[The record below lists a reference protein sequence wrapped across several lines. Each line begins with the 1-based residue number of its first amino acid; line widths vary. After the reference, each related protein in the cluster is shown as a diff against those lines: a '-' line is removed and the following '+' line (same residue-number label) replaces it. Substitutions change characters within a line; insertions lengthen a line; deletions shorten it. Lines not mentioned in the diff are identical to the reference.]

1 MSSTASNSTQTSNA
15 STVPPG
21 KKCPTLRVRTTTST
35 RTDSPRRTAT
45 GARSSGAT
53 TSAGGV
59 TTPPAPK
66 RADSSPTA
74 NVLAS
79 RGSAARASGPRG
91 GGVSFARVIPNTSTE
106 ICPAR
111 RKSCTTR
118 NCSSSPLTKG
128 SAVFAPGKRC
138 DRT

>member
-1 MSSTASNSTQTSNA
+1 M
-15 STVPPG
+15 
-21 KKCPTLRVRTTTST
+21 TST
-35 RTDSPRRTAT
+35 
-45 GARSSGAT
+45 GA
-53 TSAGGV
+53 V

-74 NVLAS
+74 NVLAR
-79 RGSAARASGPRG
+79 RGSAARASGALG
-91 GGVSFARVIPNTSTE
+91 AATSSARVIPNTSTE

-118 NCSSSPLTKG
+118 NCSSSPLTNG

-138 DRT
+138 ERT